1 MMIKYVRVNVNELPK
16 IPSHAKLAT
25 EFLGEETDS
34 LKWGQ
39 NQLFRLMFEYKEG
52 SIQDGSRTVA
62 KGLFMCT
69 VFGTSQKRIESQKNC
84 KKFSKKEQSSIHF
97 VKVISPFNFLAV
109 EMAVRTVL
117 VEHYGFKK
125 LYSGW
130 PFGKII

>member
-1 MMIKYVRVNVNELPK
+1 MIKYVRVNVNELPK
-16 IPSHAKLAT
+16 ISPHAKLVA
-25 EFLGEETDS
+25 EFMGEESDS
-34 LKWGQ
+34 IKWGQ

-69 VFGTSQKRIESQKNC
+69 VFGTSQKRIESQKRN
-84 KKFSKKEQSSIHF
+84 KKETNIHF
-97 VKVISPFNFLAV
+97 VKVISPLNFLAV
-109 EMAVRTVL
+109 QIAVRTVL
-117 VEHYGFKK
+117 VERYKFKD